1 MKMTDV
7 ITRLRDVNPRLQEAF
22 DRVEGPLV
30 KAKQLV
36 VDADRCGTDEG
47 RKALISALVVEIMGA
62 LITYYDC
69 RGLLKELDSAEK
81 SYTRKFE
88 SEEAATNEEPK
99 GPKQGEFDFTGS
111 GGDDP
116 TVGDGATKV
125 YVGDTEVGT
134 DCISS
139 PADFVPQ
146 GEQK

>member
-1 MKMTDV
+1 MTDV

-22 DRVEGPLV
+22 DRVEMPLV

-36 VDADRCGTDEG
+36 IDADRCGTDEG

-62 LITYYDC
+62 LITYYGC

-88 SEEAATNEEPK
+88 SEETAPNEEPPA

-111 GGDDP
+111 GADDP
-116 TVGDGATKV
+116 TVGDSAAKV
-125 YVGDTEVGT
+125 YVGDPEVGT
-134 DCISS
+134 DSVSS
-139 PADFVPQ
+139 PYDFVPQ